1 MKTNSGEEGFMA
13 GHTWAVK
20 LLQPGQ
26 LRIQEKDEDRQNM
39 KYAAISEGYI
49 VVEDNVT
56 IFTDSRMAGRN
67 RFSQSGT
74 GKERAESRLKQISPD
89 DIEHARL
96 EIALHRAINRIRVKG
111 GNHHH
116 KVKSEQYVLVPERRD
131 CMAVLASYIVPHPPL
146 IVGAV
151 GRGREKDS
159 NSRFLSCCFT

>member
-1 MKTNSGEEGFMA
+1 MKKNFRLEVVTPERLFYSGDIELVIVKTNSGEEGFMA

-56 IFTDSRMAGRN
+56 IFTDAAEWPEEIDLARAERA
-67 RFSQSGT
+67 
-74 GKERAESRLKQISPD
+74 KERAESRLKQISPD

-116 KVKSEQYVLVPERRD
+116 K
-131 CMAVLASYIVPHPPL
+131 
-146 IVGAV
+146 
-151 GRGREKDS
+151 
-159 NSRFLSCCFT
+159 